1 MSLSTEM
8 ETQGQWLFRWRSYLP
23 FVFVPCLTWEVMHSE
38 HDGTSLWWHHVW
50 PLACWC
56 VSVLGLLVRVHC
68 VGHAAANTSGR
79 NTRTQIADSLNV
91 TGMYSVVRHPLYLG
105 NFLIALGIVA
115 HPASFWLIGLFVL
128 SFVVYYERIMFAEEA
143 FLQRKF
149 GSAFTDWTART
160 PAFVPRVMQWVGPAL
175 PMNYIKAGR
184 QESAAVAVITL
195 GFLLLEIGSHV
206 SFGGLDTVEPWWWV
220 LTSVGVLL
228 YISLRLLKRMYRSR
242 VKPQDASQ
250 EMSLVGAT
258 PLIPIA
264 ALQSVLDCV
273 ESPVSVATIQS

>member
-23 FVFVPCLTWEVMHSE
+23 FVFVPCLVWEVMHAG
-38 HDGTSLWWHHVW
+38 HDGSSWWWHQVW

-115 HPASFWLIGLFVL
+115 HPASFWLIGLFIL

-149 GSAFTDWTART
+149 GAAYTHWTACT
-160 PAFVPRVMQWVGPAL
+160 PAFIPRVRQWVAPSL
-175 PMNYIKAGR
+175 PMNFIKAGR
-184 QESAAVAVITL
+184 QEAAAIAVITV
-195 GFLLLEIGSHV
+195 GFLSLELGSHAAV
-206 SFGGLDTVEPWWWV
+206 GATESVEPWWWT
-220 LTSVGVLL
+220 LTFVGVAM
-228 YISLRLLKRMYRSR
+228 YISLRLFKRYYRPVAPSQR
-242 VKPQDASQ
+242 ASL
-250 EMSLVGAT
+250 EMSLFGTSTAVPTAT
-258 PLIPIA
+258 LHAAIERLESPSSGV
-264 ALQSVLDCV
+264 ALQH
-273 ESPVSVATIQS
+273 